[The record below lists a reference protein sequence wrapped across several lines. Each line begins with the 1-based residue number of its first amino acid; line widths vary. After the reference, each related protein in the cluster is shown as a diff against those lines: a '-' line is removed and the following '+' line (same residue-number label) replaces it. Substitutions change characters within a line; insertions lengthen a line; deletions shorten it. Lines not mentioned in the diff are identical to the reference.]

1 MTEPSTGRMKN
12 VAGFV
17 VALLATFAAAAIGG
31 LATQRAPEFYA
42 ALSRPAWA
50 PPASVF
56 GPVWT
61 LLYALMAIAAWLVW
75 KERGWA
81 RARAPLVLFSIQ
93 LALNALWSWL
103 FFAWQRGLVAQI
115 EILVLLVFIV
125 LTVVA
130 FWRVRPIA
138 GALLLPY
145 LAWVTYATALTF
157 SLVRRNAD
165 VFALANTFTR

>member
-1 MTEPSTGRMKN
+1 MKQIL
-12 VAGFV
+12 GLII
-17 VALLATFAAAAIGG
+17 ALLVCFAAAAVGG

-61 LLYALMAIAAWLVW
+61 LLYILMAVAAWLVW
-75 KERGWA
+75 KERGLA
-81 RARAPLVLFSIQ
+81 RARVPLGLFVLQ
-93 LALNALWSWL
+93 LILNSLWSWL
-103 FFAWQRGLVAQI
+103 FFAWQRGLMAEL
-115 EILVLLVFIV
+115 EIVLLLALIA
-125 LTVVA
+125 LTLVA

-145 LAWVTYATALTF
+145 LAWVAYATALTF
-157 SLVRRNAD
+157 ALVQRNPG
-165 VFALANTFTR
+165 VF